1 MKMTVSVAKL
11 KARLS
16 EQLRLVKA
24 GHELIVTDRNVPVAR
39 LVPLDDKERK
49 SSRRMRLTSDGTLR
63 PGRGRL
69 PKILQTAPA
78 GADVGSDVL
87 AALLAERGEDGR

>member
-1 MKMTVSVAKL
+1 MKRTVSVVEL

-24 GHELIVTDRNVPVAR
+24 GHELIVTERRVPVAR
-39 LVPLDDKERK
+39 LMPLDEQERK
-49 SSRRMRLTSDGTLR
+49 SSRRMRLTRDGTLR

-69 PKILQTAPA
+69 PKILQRAPA
-78 GADVGSDVL
+78 GAEIGSDVL
-87 AALLAERGEDGR
+87 AALLEERGEDR

>member
-1 MKMTVSVAKL
+1 MKRTVSVVEL

-24 GHELIVTDRNVPVAR
+24 GHELIVTERSVPVAR
-39 LVPLDDKERK
+39 LVPLDEKERQ
-49 SSRRMRLTSDGTLR
+49 SSRRLRLTREGTLR

-69 PKILQTAPA
+69 PKILQSAPA
-78 GADVGSDVL
+78 GPGVGPDVL
-87 AALLAERGEDGR
+87 AALLAERGDDHR